1 MLCLCAPSTEIRT
14 SLGTNTQPLFMLC
27 HFHTFLFFF
36 FFLKLYFHPNFQ
48 NSQHRWP
55 QWGLQGLALGKVGLQ
70 ELGPLCLPRFSLCN
84 PYLSEEI
91 PRQIWNAELAPLRAA
106 TALFLC
112 RREMKMYLDDK
123 LGDNLEKQRGFA
135 SQIKSQNEKTRLGI
149 TKTPLW
155 RQSSH
160 HPWTETRNSEPL
172 VVILEISKPSRETKR
187 WQNFPISH
195 PLGVT
200 VLQNSNKVVQSSLS
214 PSHTTRIDLYT
225 RFLIGSLH
233 LPGAS
238 VATASVTYLNVKITK
253 KNI

>member
-1 MLCLCAPSTEIRT
+1 MTDSDWTFLHPDINSPSSSCSHPTSCSKLPCAEQPVLCLCAPSTEIRT

-36 FFLKLYFHPNFQ
+36 KALFL
-48 NSQHRWP
+48 SQ
-55 QWGLQGLALGKVGLQ
+55 
-70 ELGPLCLPRFSLCN
+70 FSKF
-84 PYLSEEI
+84 PAQVT
-91 PRQIWNAELAPLRAA
+91 PVRAA
-106 TALFLC
+106 GLGLGEGGIAGAGTPLLAQVFTLQPPPLWRNSKADLERRARSSQSCNSTFLC

-200 VLQNSNKVVQSSLS
+200 VLQNSNKVV
-214 PSHTTRIDLYT
+214 
-225 RFLIGSLH
+225 
-233 LPGAS
+233 
-238 VATASVTYLNVKITK
+238 
-253 KNI
+253 